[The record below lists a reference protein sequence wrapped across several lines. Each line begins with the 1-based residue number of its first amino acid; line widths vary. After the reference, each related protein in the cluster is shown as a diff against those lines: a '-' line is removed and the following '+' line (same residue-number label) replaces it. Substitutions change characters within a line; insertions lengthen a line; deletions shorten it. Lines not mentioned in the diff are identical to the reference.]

1 MQDRQIKR
9 IKALIRNT
17 KRALREAEE
26 ILAELEKQ
34 DENLRD

>member
-1 MQDRQIKR
+1 MKQKQILR

-26 ILAELEKQ
+26 ILRELEN
-34 DENLRD
+34 ENLRDE

>member
-1 MQDRQIKR
+1 MKQKQIAR

-26 ILAELEKQ
+26 ILAELEK
-34 DENLRD
+34 DGE

>member
-1 MQDRQIKR
+1 MKDKQIKR

-26 ILAELEKQ
+26 ILAELEKS
-34 DENLRD
+34 DGEE

>member
-1 MQDRQIKR
+1 MKQKQILR

-26 ILAELEKQ
+26 ILRELENE
-34 DENLRD
+34 DLRD